1 MDCGLQN
8 FPGKSIGVGCHF
20 SRGSSWSRD
29 QTWVSLT
36 TGRGFTSEPPGK
48 PYNMEKLPTK
58 VHLVKPMIFP
68 VVMHGCESWTT
79 KSWVSKNWCFRTVV
93 LEKTLECP
101 LDCKEIK
108 PINPKGNQ
116 SWIFIGRTDTEAET
130 LILWPPDVNN
140 WLNAKDPEA
149 GKDWRWKEKGM
160 TEDEMVG
167 WHHRL
172 DGHEFEQAPG
182 VGDGQGFLACC
193 NPWDHKELDMTEG
206 LNWVTNIGKLWLQW
220 NDNLK
225 HITRFYDNN
234 QRKLK
239 QK

>member
-1 MDCGLQN
+1 MRFLFSKASALNIPVYDTLYRKVKSESEVAQSRPTLWDPMDCGLQN

-108 PINPKGNQ
+108 LVNPK
-116 SWIFIGRTDTEAET
+116 
-130 LILWPPDVNN
+130 
-140 WLNAKDPEA
+140 
-149 GKDWRWKEKGM
+149 KEISL
-160 TEDEMVG
+160 E
-167 WHHRL
+167 
-172 DGHEFEQAPG
+172 
-182 VGDGQGFLACC
+182 
-193 NPWDHKELDMTEG
+193 
-206 LNWVTNIGKLWLQW
+206 
-220 NDNLK
+220 
-225 HITRFYDNN
+225 
-234 QRKLK
+234 
-239 QK
+239 